1 MTAILNKHN
10 PFDHFQKLV
19 IYLSC
24 EFQVSQTDNSIIQDS
39 SSKILAIW
47 ISRPQFFPFAVISLT
62 CLLCYPISSTLAAV
76 CLSVKT
82 KPESNGRTLLW
93 LYICWPEEVNV
104 FLLERTWYHL
114 WHRL

>member
-24 EFQVSQTDNSIIQDS
+24 EVQVSQTKNSIIQDS
-39 SSKILAIW
+39 SSQILAIW
-47 ISRPQFFPFAVISLT
+47 ISRPLFFPFAVIFLT
-62 CLLCYPISSTLAAV
+62 CLLCYPISSTPVVV

-82 KPESNGRTLLW
+82 KPESNDRTLWW
-93 LYICWPEEVNV
+93 LYICRPEEVNI
-104 FLLERTWYHL
+104 FLLKRTWYDL

>member
-39 SSKILAIW
+39 SSQNLAIW
-47 ISRPQFFPFAVISLT
+47 ISRPLFFPFAVISLT
-62 CLLCYPISSTLAAV
+62 CLLCYPIPNTPGAV
-76 CLSVKT
+76 CLSTKT
-82 KPESNGRTLLW
+82 KPESN
-93 LYICWPEEVNV
+93 EEVNV

>member
-19 IYLSC
+19 IDISC

-39 SSKILAIW
+39 SSQILAIL
-47 ISRPQFFPFAVISLT
+47 ISKLLFFPFALISLT
-62 CLLCYPISSTLAAV
+62 CLLCYPVSSTPAVV
-76 CLSVKT
+76 CLSTKT
-82 KPESNGRTLLW
+82 KPESNDRTLWW
-93 LYICWPEEVNV
+93 LYICRPEEVNV

-114 WHRL
+114 CYRL

>member
-24 EFQVSQTDNSIIQDS
+24 QFQVSQTGNSIIQDS
-39 SSKILAIW
+39 SSQILAI
-47 ISRPQFFPFAVISLT
+47 FPFAIISFT
-62 CLLCYPISSTLAAV
+62 CLLCCPVSSTPAV
-76 CLSVKT
+76 VWLSVKT
-82 KPESNGRTLLW
+82 KPESNDRTLWW
-93 LYICWPEEVNV
+93 LYICQPEEVNV

-114 WHRL
+114 